1 MTKYLTVFALSLLL
15 ASPAVAAPSAQDAE
29 AAVTA
34 YLATKADSAN
44 REEAVPV
51 GHTVADLDNDGAAEI
66 VVTWSTMGASYAH
79 DNLSVLKG
87 TPGAFAEAATLSVNG
102 TAEKPQVSNGT
113 ITVEQMTFAKGDP
126 LCCPSL
132 KKTVTY
138 TFAGNALTEK

>member
-1 MTKYLTVFALSLLL
+1 MMKFLSVFALSLLL
-15 ASPAVAAPSAQDAE
+15 ASPAIAAPSAKDAE
-29 AAVTA
+29 AAVAA

-51 GHTVADLDNDGAAEI
+51 GHAVADLDGDGAEEI
-66 VVTWSTMGASYAH
+66 VLTWSTMGASYSH

-102 TAEKPQVSNGT
+102 TTEKPQVSNGT

-138 TFAGNALTEK
+138 TFSGNALTEK